1 MAKRSHLGF
10 LGPTSDLTSPYDQV
24 CAAENARL
32 AGAAAGLGTLRLGDV
47 TIRTEIL
54 HLTSPPPRAAA
65 RYHLHPCLE
74 VTYVLSGKVTYRT
87 RETAIPVKAGE
98 IFCMPADVLHGWEN
112 GARPALLLGFM
123 FTVTPASAKPQS
135 LGFRIAEAA
144 RNLNYRIRPAPELRL
159 AFEALRAEVR
169 TEGPCQEEAIA
180 GYVRVILALV
190 VRELSAA
197 LRLKAVPATGA
208 ERAQAPRNE
217 QLFLQ
222 ALAFIEANLAFGI
235 SLTDVAR
242 HLGVTPRHVGRIFK
256 AKRGVTVGEFV
267 DRRRLEHAQQL
278 LRERPGAVVKDVAAQ
293 CGFRD
298 VSYFCRV
305 FRARTGTTPA
315 RFGRQAARKTPR
327 RQGRRAKPSARA

>member
-1 MAKRSHLGF
+1 MSTKPGLGF
-10 LGPTSDLTSPYDQV
+10 LGPVTTLSGPYDQP

-32 AGAAAGLGTLRLGDV
+32 AQAVSALGPLRLGDV
-47 TIRTEIL
+47 TIRTDIL
-54 HLTSPPPRAAA
+54 HLTCPPPRAKA
-65 RYHLHPCLE
+65 RYHLHPFLE
-74 VTYVLSGKVTYRT
+74 VTYVLSGRVNYRM
-87 RETAIPVKAGE
+87 RESAIPVKAGE
-98 IFCMPADVLHGWEN
+98 LFCMPADVLHGWEN
-112 GARPALLLGFM
+112 GARPSVLLGFLL
-123 FTVTPASAKPQS
+123 TVSPASAQS
-135 LGFRIAEAA
+135 RALGFRLAEAA
-144 RNLNYRIRPAPELRL
+144 RNLSYRIQPPAELRL

-169 TEGPCQEEAIA
+169 ADGPCQREAIA
-180 GYVRVILALV
+180 GYARVILALV

-197 LRLKAVPATGA
+197 LRLKAVAPANP

-242 HLGVTPRHVGRIFK
+242 HLGVTPRHVSRIFK

-278 LRERPGAVVKDVAAQ
+278 LRERPGTGVKDVAAQ

-315 RFGRQAARKTPR
+315 RFGRAKAARKSRTR
-327 RQGRRAKPSARA
+327 K

>member
-1 MAKRSHLGF
+1 MTIKPGLGF
-10 LGPTSDLTSPYDQV
+10 LGPVTTLSGPYDQP
-24 CAAENARL
+24 CATENARL
-32 AGAAAGLGTLRLGDV
+32 AQAVSALGPLRLGDV

-54 HLTSPPPRAAA
+54 HLTCPTSRAKA
-65 RYHLHPCLE
+65 RYHLHPFLE
-74 VTYVLSGKVTYRT
+74 VTYVLSGKVNYRT
-87 RETAIPVKAGE
+87 RENAIPVTAGE
-98 IFCMPADVLHGWEN
+98 IFCMPAEVLHGWEN
-112 GARPALLLGFM
+112 DARPSVLLGFLL
-123 FTVTPASAKPQS
+123 TVSPASAKPQS
-135 LGFRIAEAA
+135 LGFRLAEAA
-144 RNLNYRIRPAPELRL
+144 RNLDFRIRPAPELKF

-169 TEGPCQEEAIA
+169 ADSPCQQEAIA
-180 GYVRVILALV
+180 GYTRLIQALV

-197 LRLKAVPATGA
+197 LRLKTVPPNIP
-208 ERAQAPRNE
+208 EDAQAPRNE

-242 HLGVTPRHVGRIFK
+242 HLGVTPRHVSRIFK

-315 RFGRQAARKTPR
+315 RFGRAKASRKSRTR
-327 RQGRRAKPSARA
+327 K

>member
-1 MAKRSHLGF
+1 MTAKSGLGF
-10 LGPTSDLTSPYDQV
+10 LGPITTVSGTYDQP
-24 CAAENARL
+24 CAMENARL
-32 AGAAAGLGTLRLGDV
+32 AQAVAALGPLRLGDV
-47 TIRTEIL
+47 TIRTDIL
-54 HLTSPPPRAAA
+54 HLTCPPPRAKA
-65 RYHLHPCLE
+65 RYHLHPFLE
-74 VTYVLSGKVTYRT
+74 ITYVLSGKVGYRT
-87 RETAIPVKAGE
+87 RDDSIPVKAGE
-98 IFCMPADVLHGWEN
+98 IFCMPAEVLHGWEN
-112 GARPALLLGFM
+112 GARPLMLLGFM
-123 FTVTPASAKPQS
+123 LTVSPASARPNA
-135 LGFRIAEAA
+135 LGFRLAEAA
-144 RNLNYRIRPAPELRL
+144 RNLNYRIRPAPELKFAL
-159 AFEALRAEVR
+159 EALRAEVR
-169 TEGPCQEEAIA
+169 AERPCQQEALA

-197 LRLKAVPATGA
+197 LRLRAVPPTSA

-242 HLGVTPRHVGRIFK
+242 HLCVTPRHVSRIFK

-278 LRERPGAVVKDVAAQ
+278 LRERPGAAVKDVAAQ

-315 RFGRQAARKTPR
+315 RFGRQAARKAPR
-327 RQGRRAKPSARA
+327 RRGGRG

>member
-1 MAKRSHLGF
+1 MAKQANLGF
-10 LGPTSDLTSPYDQV
+10 LGPTSVLTSPYDQP
-24 CAAENARL
+24 CAPENARL
-32 AGAAAGLGTLRLGDV
+32 AKAAAGLGTLRMGDV
-47 TIRTEIL
+47 TIRTDIL

-74 VTYVLSGKVTYRT
+74 VTYVLSGKVAYRT
-87 RETAIPVKAGE
+87 RESAIPVKAGE

-112 GARPALLLGFM
+112 GTRPALLLGFM
-123 FTVTPASAKPQS
+123 FTVTPARAKPQS
-135 LGFRIAEAA
+135 LGFRLAEAA
-144 RNLNYRIRPAPELRL
+144 RNLNYRIQPPPELRL
-159 AFEALRAEVR
+159 AFEALRAEAR
-169 TEGPCQEEAIA
+169 AEGPCQAEAIT

-197 LRLKAVPATGA
+197 LRLRPAGVSA

-222 ALAFIEANLAFGI
+222 ALAFVEANLAFGI

-256 AKRGVTVGEFV
+256 AKRGVSVGAFI

-278 LRERPGAVVKDVAAQ
+278 LRERPSASIKDVAAQ

-315 RFGRQAARKTPR
+315 RFGRTKAARKSRTR
-327 RQGRRAKPSARA
+327 K